1 MCANLSRAHVQVGAM
16 LAAGDLTGNRK
27 LNLTEFIRAVQH
39 NDALLAMYWIPSG
52 ATGRGGVVRDDYY

>member
-1 MCANLSRAHVQVGAM
+1 M